1 MYAYGD
7 TVEAERI
14 WSEMSGQAQ
23 VQYRDESFLREV
35 SRASM
40 RLCITRCFTQLT
52 SASCLASR

>member
-23 VQYRDESFLREV
+23 VQYRDETFLREV
-35 SRASM
+35 RNAPHS
-40 RLCITRCFTQLT
+40 
-52 SASCLASR
+52 

>member
-7 TVEAERI
+7 TVEADRI

-35 SRASM
+35 RSI
-40 RLCITRCFTQLT
+40 RLFAHIYV
-52 SASCLASR
+52 CLPY